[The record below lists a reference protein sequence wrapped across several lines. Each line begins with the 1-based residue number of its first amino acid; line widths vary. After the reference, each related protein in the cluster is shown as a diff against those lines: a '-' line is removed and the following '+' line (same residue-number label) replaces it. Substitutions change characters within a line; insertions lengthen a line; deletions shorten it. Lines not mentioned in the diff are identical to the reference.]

1 MKQTLSHGIILIG
14 SLMFFLF
21 SSCGKDGEGYQKTK
35 SGLKYKFITSG
46 SGTKPQLGD
55 VMIMHIKYFSP
66 TDSLLYDS
74 RNIKDSFTVNL
85 VEPTFIG
92 GVEEGF
98 AMMGV
103 GDSAHFKIRADSL
116 FIKTFLTSVPE
127 HYQPDS
133 EIRFHVSLQRIIP
146 KSVNDSIK
154 MARDI
159 ELRRREF
166 EMIEAFLKQ
175 NNMDVMPTQNGA
187 YLSISKGGNG
197 PYPVAG
203 DTVFVEYTGR
213 LLDGTVFD
221 SSVGA
226 EKPFSFVL
234 GTQSVIQGWEECIPL
249 LNKGSIA
256 RMVIPS
262 DLAYGAE
269 DYRELKGYSTLVF
282 DVEITDVKGPG
293 KN

>member
-1 MKQTLSHGIILIG
+1 MKKTYSLISCLIAGFALLFLSA
-14 SLMFFLF
+14 
-21 SSCGKDGEGYQKTK
+21 CDKDSEGFQKTK
-35 SGLKYKFITSG
+35 SGLKYKFINSG
-46 SGTKPQLGD
+46 NGTRPQLGD
-55 VMIMHIKYFSP
+55 VMIMHIRYYSP
-66 TDSLLYDS
+66 ADSLLYDS
-74 RNIKDSFTVNL
+74 RNIKDSFTVNM

-98 AMMGV
+98 ALMSV
-103 GDSAHFKIRADSL
+103 GDSAHFKVRADSL
-116 FIKTFLTSVPE
+116 FIKTFLSTVPE
-127 HYQPDS
+127 TYQPDA
-133 EIRFHVSLQRIIP
+133 EIKFHVSLLRIIP

-154 MARDI
+154 MAQDL

-166 EMIEAFLKQ
+166 ELIELFLKQ

-187 YLSISKGGNG
+187 YLSISKPGNG
-197 PYPVAG
+197 NYPKIG
-203 DTVFVEYTGR
+203 DTVFVDYTGR

-221 SSVGA
+221 SSAGA

-234 GTQSVIQGWEECIPL
+234 GNQAVITGWEECIPL

-269 DYRELKGYSTLVF
+269 DYRELKAYSTLVF
-282 DVEITDVKGPG
+282 DVEIIDIKSSVAK
-293 KN
+293 

>member
-1 MKQTLSHGIILIG
+1 MKQTAAISGILLG
-14 SLMFFLF
+14 CLALLLC
-21 SSCGKDGEGYQKTK
+21 SSCGKDSEGFQKTK
-35 SGLKYKFITSG
+35 SGLKYKFITAG
-46 SGTKPQLGD
+46 NGTKPQLGD
-55 VMIMHIKYFSP
+55 VMIMHIRYYSP

-74 RNIKDSFTVNL
+74 RNVRDSFTVNL
-85 VEPTFIG
+85 VEPTFMG

-98 AMMGV
+98 AMMGT
-103 GDSAHFKIRADSL
+103 GDSAHFKVRADSL
-116 FIKTFLTSVPE
+116 FIKTFLTTVPE
-127 HYQPDS
+127 SYQPDA
-133 EIRFHVSLQRIIP
+133 EIRFHVSLLRIIP
-146 KSVNDSIK
+146 KAFNDSLK

-159 ELRRREF
+159 ELRRKEF

-187 YLSISKGGNG
+187 YLSISKAGNG

-234 GTQSVIQGWEECIPL
+234 GTQSVIQGWEDCIPL

-262 DLAYGAE
+262 DLAYGAD

-282 DVEITDVKGPG
+282 DVEITDIRSAAA
-293 KN
+293 N